1 MWLLLLDCGTQ
12 MMKALQCFEML
23 GPIYSIT
30 VVHIPEDLRPA
41 TPLGRPHNV
50 TLRNTWQTVFTFNAV
65 FLGQTAASRCE
76 GLSTF
81 RERLRPFLEGVLV
94 VW

>member
-1 MWLLLLDCGTQ
+1 VAATIGLRDTDD
-12 MMKALQCFEML
+12 ALQCFEML

-30 VVHIPEDLRPA
+30 VVHIPQDLRPVA
-41 TPLGRPHNV
+41 PLGGPHNV
-50 TLRNTWQTVFTFNAV
+50 RLFTFNAV